1 MIAFLIRAAL
11 IAAVP
16 LAATAAS
23 AQSGAQAGWTG
34 YLLGAED
41 QIEVQ
46 IYGQG
51 GATVRTRIKSDGT
64 ITLPLVGTVRAGGQT
79 AQALADVIEAQLK
92 RGGYINDPIVNVE
105 ITAYASRTV
114 TVLGEFGTPGL
125 FPLDRPLTLTEM
137 VARVGGLR
145 EGASDTVLLRRAGG
159 TLERHSLSA
168 ISRSEVRDVVLQPG
182 DAVYAT
188 AAPQYYIYGQVGNAG
203 VYPIVPGMTLRQALA
218 RAGGPTLAGSERR
231 ITLYRGGREVDAN
244 DLSAP
249 IQPDDVLFVRERVF

>member
-1 MIAFLIRAAL
+1 MKAFLNFAARL
-11 IAAVP
+11 ALLAATP

-23 AQSGAQAGWTG
+23 AQSTWPG

-51 GATVRTRIKSDGT
+51 GSAVRTRVKSDGT
-64 ITLPLVGTVRAGGQT
+64 ITLPLVGRVRAEGQT
-79 AQALADVIEAQLK
+79 TQALAGVIEAQLK
-92 RGGYINDPIVNVE
+92 RGGFINDPIVNVE

-114 TVLGEFGTPGL
+114 TMLGEFGQPGL
-125 FPLDRPLTLTEM
+125 FPLDRPLSLTEM

-145 EGASDTVLLRRAGG
+145 GGASDTVLLRRANG
-159 TLERHSLSA
+159 TTERHSLSA
-168 ISRSEVRDVVLQPG
+168 IANNQSPNVVLQPG
-182 DAVYAT
+182 DSVYAT
-188 AAPQYYIYGQVGNAG
+188 GAPQYYIYGQVGNAG
-203 VYPIVPGMTLRQALA
+203 SYAIVPGMSIRQALA

-231 ITLYRGGREVDAN
+231 ITLYRGGQEQDAE

-249 IQPDDVLFVRERVF
+249 VQPNDVLFIRERVF

>member
-1 MIAFLIRAAL
+1 MKAYRNLAAL
-11 IAAVP
+11 AALLSTAP
-16 LAATAAS
+16 LAVAPAA
-23 AQSGAQAGWTG
+23 AQVAWQG
-34 YLLGAED
+34 YQLGAED

-51 GATVRTRIKSDGT
+51 GSAVRTRVKSDGT
-64 ITLPLVGTVRAGGQT
+64 ITLPLVGEVRAAGLT
-79 AQALADVIEAQLK
+79 TQALGDEIEARLR
-92 RGGYINDPIVNVE
+92 RGGFINNPIVNVE

-145 EGASDTVLLRRAGG
+145 AGASDTVLLRRAGG
-159 TLERHSLSA
+159 AVERHDLSA
-168 ISRSEVRDVVLQPG
+168 IARNQARDVQLQPG
-182 DAVYAT
+182 DAVYAA
-188 AAPQYYIYGQVGNAG
+188 AAPQFYIYGQVGSAG
-203 VYPIVPGMTLRQALA
+203 VYPITPNMTIRQALA

-231 ITLYRGGREVDAN
+231 ITLYRGGREIDAD

-249 IQPDDVLFVRERVF
+249 VQPEDVLFVRERVF